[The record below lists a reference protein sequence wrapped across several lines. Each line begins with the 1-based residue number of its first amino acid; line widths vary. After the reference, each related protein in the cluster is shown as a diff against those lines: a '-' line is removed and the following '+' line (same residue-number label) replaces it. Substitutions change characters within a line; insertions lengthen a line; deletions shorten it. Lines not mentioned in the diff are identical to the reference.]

1 MFQLQG
7 ATGVEEGVPEALGQ
21 VAFRAASR
29 EAGAEE
35 GGGER
40 LVRPGPLV
48 RGERSG
54 PHQSSRVGDD
64 VGAGRAPYFAGGLEL
79 LLDAVADDV
88 RSLAADADATAE
100 VAAAV
105 RRRLRV
111 FVGRVPGV
119 WFKMS

>member
-1 MFQLQG
+1 MMLEQ
-7 ATGVEEGVPEALGQ
+7 A
-21 VAFRAASR
+21 
-29 EAGAEE
+29 
-35 GGGER
+35 
-40 LVRPGPLV
+40 
-48 RGERSG
+48 
-54 PHQSSRVGDD
+54 
-64 VGAGRAPYFAGGLEL
+64 FAGGLEL

-88 RSLAADADATAE
+88 RSPAADADAPAE